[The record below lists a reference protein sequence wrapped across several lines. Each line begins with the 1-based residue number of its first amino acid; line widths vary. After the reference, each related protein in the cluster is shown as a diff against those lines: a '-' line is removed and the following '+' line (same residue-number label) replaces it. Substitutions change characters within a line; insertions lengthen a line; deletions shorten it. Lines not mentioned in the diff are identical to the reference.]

1 MGELLCTVWISVL
14 WEGVSTSS
22 SIVLHWD
29 ASLGE
34 RLIGAWQASVGG
46 VTILGG
52 GDTVVGV
59 TLGGGTTLVYGTVDE
74 VKGVTNGAGVSATR
88 TGTYAGWVRGGVEV
102 DCVMSCVGCAE
113 PSVSS
118 LA

>member
-1 MGELLCTVWISVL
+1 ML
-14 WEGVSTSS
+14 WEGASTSS
-22 SIVLHWD
+22 SIVLTWD
-29 ASLGE
+29 ASRGE

-46 VTILGG
+46 VTTLGG
-52 GDTVVGV
+52 GATVVGV
-59 TLGGGTTLVYGTVDE
+59 TLGGGTTLGDCTVDE

-88 TGTYAGWVRGGVEV
+88 TGTYAGWVRRGFDV